1 MKVLFIILNDTDYL
15 EDVLSI
21 LVKHNVK
28 GATVLESQG
37 MGSAIVNNNISEIPL
52 FGSLKTLLK
61 DSHPYNKTIFTVIQ
75 DEEKLQKVVQAV
87 KYLLKEEKKPDAGF
101 MFTVPVDE
109 IFC

>member
-1 MKVLFIILNDTDYL
+1 MKVLFIVLNNVDYL

-21 LVKHNVK
+21 LVEHDVN

-37 MGSAIVNNNISEIPL
+37 MGSTIVNNNISDIPL
-52 FGSLKTLLK
+52 FGSLKSLLK
-61 DSHPYNKTIFTVIQ
+61 DSNPYNKTIFTVIKDQ
-75 DEEKLQKVVQAV
+75 EKLYKVVEAI
-87 KYLLKEEKKPDAGF
+87 KYFLNEEKKVDAGI